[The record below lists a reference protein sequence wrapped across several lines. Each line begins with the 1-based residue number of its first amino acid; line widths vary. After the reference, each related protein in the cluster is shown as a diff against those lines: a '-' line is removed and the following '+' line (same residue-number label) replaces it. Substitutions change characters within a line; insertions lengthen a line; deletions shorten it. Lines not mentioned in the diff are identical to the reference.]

1 MVDPVTAGA
10 AVLSGIKLVKQSVDF
25 VKQQIQTCNDISELV
40 GHIDKAMMGEQQV
53 IKARDSK
60 NVDHFA
66 IENVAQEVIDAR
78 LAREQLNEMK
88 NLINLRF
95 GPGTWEFILQER
107 KKRIDAKKQA
117 IKEARAVKL
126 KKQQEIAE
134 YIRIGLIV
142 SVTLAFIGVA
152 IGVNFKFF
160 VSITNKV
167 YAHNLEQDD
176 GSCRLYEPKYFMI
189 CMNEGRDYADTELYL
204 DYKKIRDNWI
214 YEDEKK

>member
-40 GHIDKAMMGEQQV
+40 GHIDKAMMGEQQI

-66 IENVAQEVIDAR
+66 IDNVAKEVIDAR

-117 IKEARAVKL
+117 IKEARAAKL
-126 KKQQEIAE
+126 KKQKEMYEMIRMGFIVLAVISFIA
-134 YIRIGLIV
+134 
-142 SVTLAFIGVA
+142 VA
-152 IGVNFKFF
+152 IG
-160 VSITNKV
+160 ITVKIV
-167 YAHNLEQDD
+167 LAHNMEYDD
-176 GSCRLYEPKYFMI
+176 DTCLVYDPKYFMI
-189 CMNEGRDYADTELYL
+189 CMNEGREFADTELYL
-204 DYKKIRDNWI
+204 EYKKQLNNWI
-214 YEDEKK
+214 VDDEEK

>member
-40 GHIDKAMMGEQQV
+40 GHIDKAMMGEQQI

-66 IENVAQEVIDAR
+66 IDNVAKEVIDAR

-117 IKEARAVKL
+117 IKEAKAAKL
-126 KKQQEIAE
+126 KKQKEMYEMIRMGFIVLAVISFIA
-134 YIRIGLIV
+134 ITVGITVKIV
-142 SVTLAFIGVA
+142 L
-152 IGVNFKFF
+152 
-160 VSITNKV
+160 
-167 YAHNLEQDD
+167 AHNMEYDD
-176 GSCRLYEPKYFMI
+176 DTCLVYDPKYFMI
-189 CMNEGRDYADTELYL
+189 CMNEGREFADTELYL
-204 DYKKIRDNWI
+204 EYKKQLDNWI
-214 YEDEKK
+214 VEDDEK

>member
-40 GHIDKAMMGEQQV
+40 GHIDKAMTGEQQI

-66 IENVAQEVIDAR
+66 IDNVAKEVIDAR

-117 IKEARAVKL
+117 IKEAKAAKI
-126 KKQQEIAE
+126 KKQKEMYEMIRMGFIVLAVISFIA
-134 YIRIGLIV
+134 
-142 SVTLAFIGVA
+142 VA
-152 IGVNFKFF
+152 IGVTIKI
-160 VSITNKV
+160 VL
-167 YAHNLEQDD
+167 AHNMEYDD
-176 GSCRLYEPKYFMI
+176 NTCLVYDPKYFMI
-189 CMNEGRDYADTELYL
+189 CMNEGREFADTELYL
-204 DYKKIRDNWI
+204 EYKKQLDNWI
-214 YEDEKK
+214 VEDDEK

>member
-25 VKQQIQTCNDISELV
+25 IKQNIQTCNDI
-40 GHIDKAMMGEQQV
+40 GDIIDHIDKAMMGEQQV

-60 NVDHFA
+60 NIDRFA
-66 IENVAQEVIDAR
+66 IDNVAKEVIDAR

-117 IKEARAVKL
+117 IKEEKARRL
-126 KKQQEIAE
+126 KKRQEIEE
-134 YIRIGLIV
+134 YVKYG
-142 SVTLAFIGVA
+142 FIALFTILFLGVA
-152 IGVNFKFF
+152 IGITVKFF
-160 VSITNKV
+160 VSTSEPV
-167 YAHNLEQDD
+167 YAHEMEYDD
-176 GSCRLYEPKYFMI
+176 GTCLVYNPKWFMM
-189 CMNEGRDYADTELYL
+189 CMNEGREFADTELYL
-204 DYKKIRDNWI
+204 EYKKQLNNWML
-214 YEDEKK
+214 EEE

>member
-1 MVDPVTAGA
+1 MGDPVTAGA

-40 GHIDKAMMGEQQV
+40 GHIDKAMMGEQQI

-66 IENVAQEVIDAR
+66 IDNVAKEVIDAR

-117 IKEARAVKL
+117 IKEARAAKL

-134 YIRIGLIV
+134 YIKYALLAIV
-142 SVTLAFIGVA
+142 VIAFIGVA
-152 IGVNFKFF
+152 LAIMVKF
-160 VSITNKV
+160 VW
-167 YAHNLEQDD
+167 AHNIEGDD
-176 GSCRLYEPKYFMI
+176 RSCRLYEPKYFLI
-189 CMNEGRDYADTELYL
+189 CMSEGRDYADTELYL
-204 DYKKIRDNWI
+204 DYKKMRDNWI
-214 YEDEKK
+214 VDDSEK